1 MTAPLSVPQ
10 AIFAALRGLVSD
22 RVYPNEFPQGDPLP
36 AWPAIRYTIVIN
48 DPSPTLCG
56 TGDEDTD
63 DVIVFVDVV
72 ATTYPAMRA
81 LKAQVITALQ
91 STDPPCARE
100 SGGQETP
107 DGETRTQRATM
118 TYRFQQS
125 SNDS

>member
-10 AIFAALRGLVSD
+10 AIYAALRSLVAD

-36 AWPAIRYTIVIN
+36 IWPAIRYTIVVS
-48 DPSPTLCG
+48 DPAPTLCG

-63 DVIVFVDVV
+63 DVIVFIDVV
-72 ATTYPAMRA
+72 AKTYPAMRA

-100 SGGQETP
+100 SGGQESP
-107 DGETRTQRATM
+107 DGETRTHRAVM

-125 SNDS
+125 SVS